1 MVVVI
6 DDDNISRHGDLM
18 DKIYRFRHALF
29 VERLNWE
36 ACRRPDGRE
45 IDQFDGPGCIHLAY
59 LEGAAVTA
67 YTRLLPTTRP
77 HLLTEVYPHLAERA
91 PAPRGAAVYEWTR
104 CGTLPS
110 RREGRTSRIDPA
122 TAGIFIAAAEVARAR
137 GLDGLLA
144 QTHPILVN
152 RLMSC
157 GWDVEPLGLPTTY
170 QGHSILA
177 VYARLTPDTVAES
190 HRFFN
195 LDAAPPHAPRTQAIR
210 PSVPAERRLH
220 A

>member
-1 MVVVI
+1 MVIVI

-59 LEGAAVTA
+59 LEGGAVTA

-77 HLLTEVYPHLAERA
+77 HLLTEVYPHRAERG

-104 CGTLPS
+104 CG
-110 RREGRTSRIDPA
+110 
-122 TAGIFIAAAEVARAR
+122 
-137 GLDGLLA
+137 
-144 QTHPILVN
+144 
-152 RLMSC
+152 
-157 GWDVEPLGLPTTY
+157 
-170 QGHSILA
+170 
-177 VYARLTPDTVAES
+177 
-190 HRFFN
+190 
-195 LDAAPPHAPRTQAIR
+195 
-210 PSVPAERRLH
+210 
-220 A
+220 